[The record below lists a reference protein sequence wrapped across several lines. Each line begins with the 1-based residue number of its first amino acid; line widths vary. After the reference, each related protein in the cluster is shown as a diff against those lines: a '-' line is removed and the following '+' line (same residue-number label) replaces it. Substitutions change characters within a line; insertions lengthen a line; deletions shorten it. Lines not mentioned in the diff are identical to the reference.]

1 MLRNFG
7 GPSVSGVRL
16 LVERGLKVGYGVS
29 ILATVPLILIPLHS
43 TFAPLVDFANDKAT
57 AATLSLTQ
65 EYAITTGVL
74 GASGCLPLWT
84 RVRDELLRSA
94 HQCRCPLP
102 TPGAALAMAVLL
114 PNVEYVFGLAGST
127 ASVLLGFI
135 MPAAI
140 FLQATS
146 SQRGMLGHNVDML
159 RGSPRWKQRRR
170 MAAFLLLFGVLAGVG
185 CTRALVASIQEEA
198 EVVQLAQE
206 LVREEA
212 KVMRAAETE
221 SKAKEVVETMGAVT
235 EATQQLNSAQA
246 ETSATLG
253 VVMRATE
260 VLDQANRP
268 KDGSTKAADAA
279 HKELTTVQ
287 GEVDKTLAKLETVT
301 AALGETAKKYR
312 NETAANLTSVAAAAA
327 AAAAQNASAAAVA
340 VPLQVGTP
348 GRGGNG
354 ANRSDAGAPPAAP
367 SVSRVAV
374 AAAEQALDVAV
385 AAKIAAEEQPRLEET
400 AHTIHSVYS
409 SANDTLHVVKQ
420 SKAALQAVQEAASS
434 RKGGEDKGG
443 ADLDAVMRHAVNAT
457 GEAAARMNA
466 TMQALRQVEATQKEE
481 LLTLVTRL
489 ADDEGREEE
498 QRTAQAKYE
507 VQVSGRKEAMSGRGT
522 APGALAP
529 PGADANATAA
539 LRPPADSQRARDALK
554 QVSACCSDRAD
565 ARCVLLG
572 AG

>member
-1 MLRNFG
+1 
-7 GPSVSGVRL
+7 
-16 LVERGLKVGYGVS
+16 
-29 ILATVPLILIPLHS
+29 
-43 TFAPLVDFANDKAT
+43 
-57 AATLSLTQ
+57 
-65 EYAITTGVL
+65 
-74 GASGCLPLWT
+74 
-84 RVRDELLRSA
+84 
-94 HQCRCPLP
+94 
-102 TPGAALAMAVLL
+102 MAVLL

-170 MAAFLLLFGVLAGVG
+170 MAVALLLFGVLAGVG

-253 VVMRATE
+253 VMMRATE
-260 VLDQANRP
+260 VLDKANHP
-268 KDGSTKAADAA
+268 ADGSTRAAEAA
-279 HKELTTVQ
+279 HAELSIVQ
-287 GEVDKTLAKLETVT
+287 DEVDKTLAKLETVT

-312 NETAANLTSVAAAAA
+312 NETAANLTSIAAAAA
-327 AAAAQNASAAAVA
+327 AAAATAQNASAAAAA
-340 VPLQVGTP
+340 VPLQAGTADK
-348 GRGGNG
+348 GGKG
-354 ANRSDAGAPPAAP
+354 ANGSDAGAPPG
-367 SVSRVAV
+367 VSRMAV

-385 AAKIAAEEQPRLEET
+385 AAKIAAQEQPRLEET

-434 RKGGEDKGG
+434 QQRKGEERGG
-443 ADLDAVMRHAVNAT
+443 ADLGAAMRQAVNAT
-457 GEAAARMNA
+457 GEAAARVNA

-489 ADDEGREEE
+489 AEDEGREEK

-507 VQVSGRKEAMSGRGT
+507 AQVSGRKEAMSGRG
-522 APGALAP
+522 AAAGALAP
-529 PGADANATAA
+529 PGAGANDTAA
-539 LRPPADSQRARDALK
+539 PRAPADSQRARDALK
-554 QVSACCSDRAD
+554 QVSACCTRAQSCCVGCCWAPADRAHPPHC
-565 ARCVLLG
+565 RYLG
-572 AG
+572 ATARR